1 MEGTTYQQQITTNLN
16 ELRERLWSL
25 CCLAH
30 ADVALTA
37 SREAL
42 GAARA
47 MQVMVGREGGS
58 VVPGDRI
65 PPPAPGPQRRK
76 QQRRPR

>member
-1 MEGTTYQQQITTNLN
+1 MEGITYQQQTTDNLD

-25 CCLAH
+25 CCAGH
-30 ADVALTA
+30 ADLALTA

-47 MQVMVGREGGS
+47 LQAMTGRECGR
-58 VVPGDRI
+58 VVPSDRVI
-65 PPPAPGPQRRK
+65 APEPGLQRRK
-76 QQRRPR
+76 QQRGRR